1 MASIHVSEIQRILV
15 ERGEREAS
23 AATASGEGFFLEI
36 HFNDPTGLRGVVDEE
51 YKNKVLTVHCYLGLA
66 TIVFDAS
73 GILRSIDIS

>member
-1 MASIHVSEIQRILV
+1 MASIHVSEIQRMLV
-15 ERGEREAS
+15 ERGEKEAS
-23 AATASGEGFFLEI
+23 ADAASTEGFFLEVR
-36 HFNDPTGLRGVVDEE
+36 FDDPTGSGGVVDEE